1 MMLYLKGQC
10 IEQGSTEAWSMDIRE
25 GIMFANTKSQ
35 KIHGYAPV
43 ELMLGFSPQIKHFD
57 VQWEPPPKA
66 DLKIEDPAYLYGPMR

>member
-10 IEQGSTEAWSMDIRE
+10 KEQGSTEAWSMDIRE

-43 ELMLGFSPQIKHFD
+43 ELM
-57 VQWEPPPKA
+57 
-66 DLKIEDPAYLYGPMR
+66 